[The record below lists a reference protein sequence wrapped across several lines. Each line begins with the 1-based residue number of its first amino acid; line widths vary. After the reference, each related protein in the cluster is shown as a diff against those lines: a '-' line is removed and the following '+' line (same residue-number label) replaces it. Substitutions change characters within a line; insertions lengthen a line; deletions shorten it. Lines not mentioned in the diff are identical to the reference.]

1 MASMAAALGWSPEV
15 TMWRCWTW
23 CVVWPPMPSQRSSW
37 VARTGIS
44 TSRENTQWSHGQAM
58 VGHHKNTTKS
68 NRNLFQDHESG
79 LKYCRLWCLGC
90 AFQKKKTLPRRDL
103 LLTSRQDVVFR
114 FAMEATA
121 SYLPVEGLQ
130 AQDSTSI
137 YIYDIHTCMSD
148 MKEKLKNLVREKS
161 SVRSFFWARP
171 ADICWHLLTASGSF
185 SYWQENKPE
194 VKKCEGWAAE
204 CGPEISPPNRR
215 KFPESD
221 VLIEWRTSFAWSCN
235 DVSNLLNSFQKLILT
250 LSHLFFLKLFSPLLR
265 SLHLFSS
272 LLNSCQL
279 FSPCALL
286 RSTVFPLL
294 CSTLLYSTLFYSMLL
309 PLLKSTQRNSTLLS
323 PLDIRLLSYFS
334 ASGHA
339 NWT

>member
-1 MASMAAALGWSPEV
+1 L
-15 TMWRCWTW
+15 R
-23 CVVWPPMPSQRSSW
+23 
-37 VARTGIS
+37 IS
-44 TSRENTQWSHGQAM
+44 E
-58 VGHHKNTTKS
+58 
-68 NRNLFQDHESG
+68 
-79 LKYCRLWCLGC
+79 
-90 AFQKKKTLPRRDL
+90 KKTLPRRDL

-294 CSTLLYSTLFYSMLL
+294 CSTLLYSTLFYSILL
-309 PLLKSTQRNSTLLS
+309 YAIASTQVNSAQLYSTQPTGHKTSELLLCFRTCQ
-323 PLDIRLLSYFS
+323 LDLKTSELLLYFRKLPTGPKDFLATAAVNFLYLGVS
-334 ASGHA
+334 LRTFFDNAYI
-339 NWT
+339 